1 MTTFRVVGP
10 PRIQNARVRGGSP
23 EKQLEQVSGEV
34 RALLQWL
41 FQFYTVAAQ
50 QLDGESVA
58 ELEARITDLTESVG
72 QLTDLVEQNQGRLDQ
87 ITDIAF
93 LAQSISDPPTAAQ
106 VANIQDKVNEIIEQS
121 QINPP

>member
-1 MTTFRVVGP
+1 MTFTIPGP
-10 PRIQNARVRGGSP
+10 PRVQNARIKGSSP

-41 FQFYTVAAQ
+41 FQFYTVARQ
-50 QLDGESVA
+50 QLSGESVA
-58 ELEARITDLTESVG
+58 ELEARISDLTESVSD
-72 QLTDLVEQNQGRLDQ
+72 LTDLVEQNQGRLDQ

-93 LAQSISDPPTAAQ
+93 LTQSISDPPTAAQ